1 MLKKIYNLILRNLMN
16 DPNKKFV
23 SKDTGNKSSLK
34 KSLSMFSTGITVVT
48 TVDKNKDPI
57 GMTVNSFAS
66 VSLCPALVLW
76 SIDKTQPSYDTFLKS
91 DGYAVNILT
100 KNQENFCSLFSSPV
114 EDKFKNLEWE
124 LSDDGHP
131 IIKNTLAWFNCVKWK
146 DYDGGDHQILV
157 GEVKS
162 YNYIEDEPLL
172 YWNGKIT

>member
-1 MLKKIYNLILRNLMN
+1 MN

-23 SKDTGNKSSLK
+23 NKDTGDKSSLK

-146 DYDGGDHQILV
+146 DYDGGDHHILV

>member
-1 MLKKIYNLILRNLMN
+1 MDFFFLEYELLIFFFE
-16 DPNKKFV
+16 D
-23 SKDTGNKSSLK
+23 
-34 KSLSMFSTGITVVT
+34 FST
-48 TVDKNKDPI
+48 
-57 GMTVNSFAS
+57 
-66 VSLCPALVLW
+66 
-76 SIDKTQPSYDTFLKS
+76 
-91 DGYAVNILT
+91 
-100 KNQENFCSLFSSPV
+100 FCSLFSSPI
-114 EDKFKNLEWE
+114 EDKFQNLEWE

>member
-1 MLKKIYNLILRNLMN
+1 MLKKINNLILRNLMN

-23 SKDTGNKSSLK
+23 SNDTGNKSSLK

-48 TVDKNKDPI
+48 TVDDNKIPI

-66 VSLCPALVLW
+66 VSLNPPLVLW
-76 SIDKTQPSYDTFLKS
+76 SIDKKQPSYDIFLNAS
-91 DGYAVNILT
+91 GYVVNILS
-100 KNQENFCSLFSSPV
+100 KNQKDLCLNFSSPI
-114 EDKFKNLEWE
+114 ENKFDNVDWNFSE
-124 LSDDGHP
+124 SGHP
-131 IIKNTLAWFNCVKWK
+131 IIDGTLAWFDCLKWNY
-146 DYDGGDHQILV
+146 YDGGDHQILV